1 MVIYSEIFKA
11 DIIADAYSQ
20 MRISGLTVDPTP
32 EDLELALTRLENMGA
47 EFESRKMSA
56 GYVLEEIPDPNSL
69 CGVPRQFLHA
79 YSTNLAVRLI
89 PDFGKE
95 VPMILFNQ
103 AKSSASN
110 LAARSAL
117 QAQVPYPRRM
127 PRGSGN
133 TLRYYRWDRFYRTYG
148 PDPSTTNKL
157 RVGDI
162 NTYFEDWADYLGS
175 TEDISSFTI
184 EPDTGLEVTESA
196 INGTRIDYTVSAP
209 ENNATAAT
217 YIDIQITTSLNRVDK
232 RRVYF
237 DVTK

>member
-1 MVIYSEIFKA
+1 
-11 DIIADAYSQ
+11 
-20 MRISGLTVDPTP
+20 
-32 EDLELALTRLENMGA
+32 
-47 EFESRKMSA
+47 
-56 GYVLEEIPDPNSL
+56 
-69 CGVPRQFLHA
+69 
-79 YSTNLAVRLI
+79 
-89 PDFGKE
+89 
-95 VPMILFNQ
+95 
-103 AKSSASN
+103 
-110 LAARSAL
+110 
-117 QAQVPYPRRM
+117 M

-133 TLRYYRWDRFYRTYG
+133 TLRYYRWDRFYRTWYL
-148 PDPSTTNKL
+148 DPSTTNKL

-175 TEDISSFTI
+175 LEKISSFTI
-184 EPDTGLEVTESA
+184 ESDTGLEVTESA